1 MMDIELIKQYLEK
14 HLKKERYLHSLNT
27 ALTARQLAQYQ
38 RVDADNAY
46 LAGLVHDCAK
56 NLSDA
61 ELLDAAKRFGIPT
74 DPIILHSPQL
84 LHGAVGAH
92 ISRENFGIHDEE
104 IFKAIAHHTMGR
116 ENMSP
121 MEKII
126 FLADLIEPSR
136 TYADLSKIRETALT
150 DFDKAL
156 LMAYDGIIS
165 FVIRKEELLHPLT
178 IQARNYLLLNP

>member
-92 ISRENFGIHDEE
+92 ISGPRF
-104 IFKAIAHHTMGR
+104 AI
-116 ENMSP
+116 P
-121 MEKII
+121 VQI
-126 FLADLIEPSR
+126 
-136 TYADLSKIRETALT
+136 
-150 DFDKAL
+150 
-156 LMAYDGIIS
+156 
-165 FVIRKEELLHPLT
+165 
-178 IQARNYLLLNP
+178 

>member
-1 MMDIELIKQYLEK
+1 
-14 HLKKERYLHSLNT
+14 
-27 ALTARQLAQYQ
+27 
-38 RVDADNAY
+38 
-46 LAGLVHDCAK
+46 
-56 NLSDA
+56 
-61 ELLDAAKRFGIPT
+61 
-74 DPIILHSPQL
+74 
-84 LHGAVGAH
+84 
-92 ISRENFGIHDEE
+92 
-104 IFKAIAHHTMGR
+104 
-116 ENMSP
+116 MSP